1 MEEPQLTKN
10 DIRANIFTMLDA
22 MAPETKTEKNRLISE
37 KLFDFAN
44 YIEAKIVLLYVNAPG
59 EVDSRSIIE
68 KSFDFNKIVV
78 LPGFDAT
85 RHTMRLMKIDHPR
98 TDLKIGSRGIL
109 EPIRTRCRTVPR
121 DRIDIAIVPAIA
133 LDEKGSRLGTG
144 EGYYDRLIPKL
155 PMTTRKVA
163 LALEEQIVPHVIM
176 ESHDKHVDIIIT
188 DKRII
193 YKI

>member
-10 DIRANIFTMLDA
+10 DIRANIFAMLDA
-22 MAPETKTEKNRLISE
+22 MPPETKTEKTRLISE
-37 KLFDFAN
+37 KLFEFAN
-44 YIEAKIVLLYVNAPG
+44 YVEAKIVLLYINAPG
-59 EVDSRSIIE
+59 EVDSRLIVE
-68 KSFDFNKIVV
+68 KSFNFNKIVV

-85 RHTMRLMKIDHPR
+85 RHTMRLMKIDHHR
-98 TDLKIGSRGIL
+98 ADLKIGSRGIL
-109 EPIRTRCRTVPR
+109 EPIRSRCRAVPR

-188 DKRII
+188 DKRVI